1 MVESV
6 EMIMNKEFVVGMKG
20 QPISRDETWGLNKTN
35 INLIMEIWWNL
46 GIGMWLTIVG
56 QLS

>member
-20 QPISRDETWGLNKTN
+20 QPISRDETWGF
-35 INLIMEIWWNL
+35 E
-46 GIGMWLTIVG
+46 
-56 QLS
+56 